1 MIPTISPGTWHTAI
15 GQGVPLPLDLG
26 QPLSGTAPAGLGAA
40 AGIVAGLVI
49 AVVVREAL
57 RRRAGMS
64 RARGAHTDAVVAA
77 ASTRRSLRALLTPAF
92 PRRSSP
98 APNA

>member
-1 MIPTISPGTWHTAI
+1 MIPTMVPGTWHTAI
-15 GQGVPLPLDLG
+15 GQGVPLPLDMG
-26 QPLSGTAPAGLGAA
+26 QPLSGVAPAGVGVA
-40 AGIVAGLVI
+40 AGIVAGLLI

-57 RRRAGMS
+57 RGRAATS
-64 RARGAHTDAVVAA
+64 RARGATGAVVAA
-77 ASTRRSLRALLTPAF
+77 ASTRRSLRAVLTPVF